1 MNLDCKLN
9 SLDFTLI
16 KKTFHVVYADKT
28 YSVFRFHYDKTKDK
42 DIGKSRN

>member
-28 YSVFRFHYDKTKDK
+28 YSVFRFHADENKNEFLDES
-42 DIGKSRN
+42 G